1 MDKLKWTR
9 VSKGDCWPASG
20 LFLVRVAVSGGVG
33 VIVIAG
39 VKGDVISP
47 SSVVA
52 IAGPIDIAEPDPE
65 LELPEGWRVKWDGP
79 TVMPYCASV
88 VKDEKAAW
96 IASSS
101 STPWISYTTHEVSV
115 ASHRDRARCV
125 RAVNA
130 AVKAL
135 EEERSG

>member
-52 IAGPIDIAEPDPE
+52 IAGPIVIAEPDPE
-65 LELPEGWRVKWDGP
+65 LELPRGWFRIEGTDTFGVWKGSTETEYGIRL
-79 TVMPYCASV
+79 T
-88 VKDEKAAW
+88 
-96 IASSS
+96 ASSAD
-101 STPWISYTTHEVSV
+101 P
-115 ASHRDRARCV
+115 ARCV
-125 RAVNA
+125 RAINA